1 MARPAASV
9 AGLRGGDSTL
19 FVRSWSARATLEG
32 AESYRRHF
40 EDEVLPRLKAIPGQC
55 GALLLSRAEQS
66 EADLVVLT
74 FWESMDAI
82 RAFAGT
88 EATTAIVATEARAVL
103 KDYDRDVRIFEVLLD
118 ARV

>member
-1 MARPAASV
+1 V
-9 AGLRGGDSTL
+9 GDSTL

-40 EDEVLPRLKAIPGQC
+40 EDEVLPRLKAIPGQR
-55 GALLLSRAEQS
+55 GALLLSRGEQS
-66 EADLVVLT
+66 EAELIVLT

-88 EATTAIVATEARAVL
+88 EAKAAVVAPEARAVL
-103 KDYDRDVRIFEVLLD
+103 KDFDREVRIFEVLTD
-118 ARV
+118 ARA